1 MAKNTNND
9 FSFTI
14 VKHLGVIT
22 TNTSGW
28 TKELNLVS
36 WNGKAAKYDIRDW
49 DENHEK
55 MSRGITLTEDEMNT
69 IVALVGAQAQ
79 SWVSSPMSSG
89 D

>member
-1 MAKNTNND
+1 MAKNNNND

-14 VKHLGVIT
+14 EKHLGVIA
-22 TNTSGW
+22 TNNSGW

-36 WNGKAAKYDIRDW
+36 WNGKPAKYDIRDW

-69 IVALVGAQAQ
+69 IVALVGSQA
-79 SWVSSPMSSG
+79 
-89 D
+89 

>member
-36 WNGKAAKYDIRDW
+36 WNGNAAKYDIRDW
-49 DENHEK
+49 AENHEK

-69 IVALVGAQAQ
+69 IVALVGAQA
-79 SWVSSPMSSG
+79 
-89 D
+89 

>member
-14 VKHLGVIT
+14 EKHLGVIA
-22 TNTSGW
+22 TNSSGW

-36 WNGKAAKYDIRDW
+36 WNGKPAKYDIRDW

-55 MSRGITLTEDEMNT
+55 MSRGVTLSEAEMNT
-69 IVALVGAQAQ
+69 IVELVSAQA
-79 SWVSSPMSSG
+79 
-89 D
+89 

>member
-36 WNGKAAKYDIRDW
+36 LNGKAAKYDIRDW

-69 IVALVGAQAQ
+69 IVALVGAQA
-79 SWVSSPMSSG
+79 
-89 D
+89 

>member
-69 IVALVGAQAQ
+69 IVALVGAQA
-79 SWVSSPMSSG
+79 
-89 D
+89 